1 MILQAGSAATSASAS
16 VAQCGDC
23 GASVSGNFCSSCG
36 ADLRESSLGFLGQA
50 AAPVRRSF
58 PVVYLKILSSPIR
71 QTTAL
76 AEDPSYR
83 SYLSFALTG
92 VALYCLMFVPVVMRM
107 VIPTGGVQVSES
119 MQSLMKVLSQVGI
132 YVGVAITFLLGYAL
146 FRFFA
151 KERRT
156 FAAYFKLYAIAMG
169 FVAPIYGAYEFV
181 VGVMLGGVGMS
192 SLGALTEADMMTPTM
207 LISTALAITLWVYF
221 VAIHHRFWAMPI
233 WKATIL
239 YFVASIVSTDLGYWL
254 MWWVGFYSARV
265 LIAAGIV
272 TA

>member
-1 MILQAGSAATSASAS
+1 MHAGSTVSS
-16 VAQCGDC
+16 VDAIGGVCADC
-23 GASVSGNFCSSCG
+23 GAVAAGNFCASCG
-36 ADLRESSLGFLGQA
+36 ADLRQSSLGFLGQA

-58 PVVYLKILSSPIR
+58 PFVYLKILSSPVR

-76 AEDPSYR
+76 AEDRSYR

-92 VALYCLMFVPVVMRM
+92 IALYCLLFVPVVMRM

-119 MQSLMKVLSQVGI
+119 MQTLMKALSQA
-132 YVGVAITFLLGYAL
+132 GVYFGVVLTFLTAYLL

-151 KERRT
+151 RERRSL
-156 FAAYFKLYAIAMG
+156 AAYFKLYAIALG

-181 VGVMLGGVGMS
+181 VKVMLNGVSMTG
-192 SLGALTEADMMTPTM
+192 LGAATREDLVHPTTA
-207 LISTALAITLWVYF
+207 ISIVLALFFWVYF
-221 VAIHHRFWAMPI
+221 VAIHRRFWAMPI
-233 WKATIL
+233 WKATLL
-239 YFVASIVSTDLGYWL
+239 YLVASLVSNQLGYWI
-254 MWWVGFYSARV
+254 MWWVGFYTARA